1 MNDIVT
7 INTDNYAVMAK
18 AMGIA
23 GANTSAT
30 KKSNN
35 LNRLRIWHSPVMG
48 QAQVNGK
55 TKNVEVVEGGCYRM
69 EILDGDSSSFYYAKT
84 AKLRPFMQRYMYRR
98 YLANPNAK
106 AGEPKGSFH
115 RTIMSDN
122 LNIDLKDNTGRFNC
136 GKPAGYVED
145 FQSLPSEMQDLIRQV
160 KRVRVVFGTI
170 ELENPVDM
178 SGKEVELD
186 VAPVIWEIDNKD
198 AYKTLGD
205 QLSIYSKKERLPLQH
220 KILLKETKENKLPNG
235 SSFYTPIA
243 QVDLSNVLDI
253 KTEDHDTFSNFMDW
267 VKNYN
272 DYIYKEWEEKV
283 HTRQNAMSDE
293 DEQTV
298 DGFIDIDVDEGK
310 K

>member
-1 MNDIVT
+1 
-7 INTDNYAVMAK
+7 
-18 AMGIA
+18 
-23 GANTSAT
+23 
-30 KKSNN
+30 
-35 LNRLRIWHSPVMG
+35 
-48 QAQVNGK
+48 
-55 TKNVEVVEGGCYRM
+55 
-69 EILDGDSSSFYYAKT
+69 
-84 AKLRPFMQRYMYRR
+84 
-98 YLANPNAK
+98 
-106 AGEPKGSFH
+106 
-115 RTIMSDN
+115 
-122 LNIDLKDNTGRFNC
+122 
-136 GKPAGYVED
+136 
-145 FQSLPSEMQDLIRQV
+145 MQDLIRQV

-243 QVDLSNVLDI
+243 QVDLSSVLDI